1 MIAWE
6 FRWGE
11 SKQTLCYERRYGEE
25 KVVVVINNS
34 AGEIVLRPEKEWK
47 GYVDLLT
54 GKNLCE
60 TTIIP
65 DMSSMII
72 INKPKEDKYI

>member
-1 MIAWE
+1 M
-6 FRWGE
+6 
-11 SKQTLCYERRYGEE
+11 
-25 KVVVVINNS
+25 VVINNS